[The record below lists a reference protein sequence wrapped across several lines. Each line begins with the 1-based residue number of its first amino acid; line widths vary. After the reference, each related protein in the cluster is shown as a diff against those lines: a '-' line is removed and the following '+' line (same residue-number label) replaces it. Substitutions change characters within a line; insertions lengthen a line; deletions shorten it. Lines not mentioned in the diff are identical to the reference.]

1 MIEGGPSVHIYY
13 PGGTFRPVV
22 DSFRRRINQNGEGP
36 FWVDEKVDMDLR
48 VKENPVLSRVLLGVF
63 SYNDLDVLSELCR
76 RSVVTCV
83 ATQERFLPD
92 LQECL
97 RQPDCSAHRVVGI
110 RKGFS
115 ISPDV
120 LKRTTET
127 LLNWDGRTA
136 SLSQVVPALSSDWP
150 IRAKR
155 FTPMSEGY
163 SEGFALWLRNRNAIP
178 RRQS

>member
-127 LLNWDGRTA
+127 LLNWDDILNISKRDFPSSKNTWA
-136 SLSQVVPALSSDWP
+136 VSELCMPSFSISSFSSTVILSPYCLP
-150 IRAKR
+150 I
-155 FTPMSEGY
+155 S
-163 SEGFALWLRNRNAIP
+163 
-178 RRQS
+178 